1 MRDYNRQMA
10 LEKKNKEAAQRAHEL
25 QQDKEEIE
33 RRDQSEFMNEDFKT
47 TISAFQGHRYIP
59 YNFKGLSEDQKHQI

>member
-1 MRDYNRQMA
+1 M
-10 LEKKNKEAAQRAHEL
+10 
-25 QQDKEEIE
+25 DKEEID

-59 YNFKGLSEDQKHQI
+59 YNFKGLSEEQKQQIDNERRQQLRDNRVSQWVKLDEAG

>member
-1 MRDYNRQMA
+1 M
-10 LEKKNKEAAQRAHEL
+10 
-25 QQDKEEIE
+25 DKEEID

-59 YNFKGLSEDQKHQI
+59 YNFKGLSEEQKQQIDNERRQQLRDNRVSQ

>member
-1 MRDYNRQMA
+1 M
-10 LEKKNKEAAQRAHEL
+10 
-25 QQDKEEIE
+25 DKEEID

-59 YNFKGLSEDQKHQI
+59 YNFKGLSEEQKQQIDNERRQQLRDNRVSQWVKLDEEG